1 MSIPVQ
7 PIWRSARIIDN
18 SICAD
23 LGSGASYSSLAAGSG
38 ISTDIVSF
46 ALNSSAFTDING
58 ALGGG
63 GIFRSVRPALVELLS
78 TARDRPD
85 APALHSNPCSS
96 RVQRLSSRNQNLLL
110 SSASASRVLAAYVAE
125 KLPESHGRKFYRM
138 RRFFGAA
145 VFIYR
150 MSAWGQKQKV
160 KGTVSESAFAACF
173 R

>member
-1 MSIPVQ
+1 ME
-7 PIWRSARIIDN
+7 RS
-18 SICAD
+18 
-23 LGSGASYSSLAAGSG
+23 
-38 ISTDIVSF
+38 
-46 ALNSSAFTDING
+46 
-58 ALGGG
+58 GG

-85 APALHSNPCSS
+85 APALHSNSCSS
-96 RVQRLSSRNQNLLL
+96 RVKRLSSRNQHLLL

-125 KLPESHGRKFYRM
+125 RLPESHGRKFYRM

-173 R
+173 RCRRPHTEFCKSITARPSPGTTSGRYRTSSLLSARSAPPTGSTPAPCGFPAAR